1 MSFINRKLYFE
12 SFKFYFHLKM
22 DYFYKSLSVFAFILA
37 FLSLISN
44 LSILVYI
51 AFSKMYRSKTMFIVF
66 FSILNLLILITWDYT
81 NFIDPFFDIQYLKLN
96 HVWCSFIFYMQYWIL
111 ESHSC
116 ILVLTI

>member
-1 MSFINRKLYFE
+1 
-12 SFKFYFHLKM
+12 M

-37 FLSLISN
+37 FLSLLSN
-44 LSILVYI
+44 LGILVYI

-66 FSILNLLILITWDYT
+66 FSIFNILILITWDYT

-116 ILVLTI
+116 ILVLTILRLTILNNLN